1 MSVTPVYRVGECEVF
16 KIPELDASLSTQ
28 WLFPAQALASGT
40 PETITLSVHSWV
52 VRTPDN
58 LIVIDTGSGNG
69 RERAGSPLS
78 HQLNTPYAQ
87 RLRDAGVDPDAVDI
101 VLITHLHG
109 DHVGWNTHWM
119 DGKWTPFFK
128 HARYYCSDSGLKG
141 WQHDPARKTLLED
154 SINPVIAA
162 GLLETFDVTQEPVF
176 ADVLR
181 YVPTPGHSH
190 DHASIILHSA
200 GDYALF
206 SGDLMHNDLQ
216 VSQPQL
222 ASRFCADA
230 AQAEAQRRW
239 AMTWA
244 SEHQARWF
252 SSHFPGSSAGYVS
265 QTSAEFEWQFI

>member
-1 MSVTPVYRVGECEVF
+1 MV
-16 KIPELDASLSTQ
+16 ASG
-28 WLFPAQALASGT
+28 QAL
-40 PETITLSVHSWV
+40 
-52 VRTPDN
+52 R
-58 LIVIDTGSGNG
+58 
-69 RERAGSPLS
+69 SP

-222 ASRFCADA
+222 ASRFVLMP
-230 AQAEAQRRW
+230 RRPKPSG
-239 AMTWA
+239 AGPMTWA

-252 SSHFPGSSAGYVS
+252 SSHFPGSSAGHVS
-265 QTSAEFEWQFI
+265 QTSAGFEWQFI